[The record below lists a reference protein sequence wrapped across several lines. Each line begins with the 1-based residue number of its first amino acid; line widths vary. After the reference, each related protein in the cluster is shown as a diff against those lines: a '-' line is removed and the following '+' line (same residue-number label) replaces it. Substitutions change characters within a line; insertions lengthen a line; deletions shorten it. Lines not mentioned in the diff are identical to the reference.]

1 MFEFINSDALAVDE
15 PVADWIGKRLIANAE
30 ALAERGW
37 AASYVWSDAAP
48 DNDNIAILST
58 HPEYWYS
65 VPFIVRSSP
74 QQQTI
79 TVIVNADITG
89 GVDLCLWVD
98 GVVSSE
104 VAAVTGVNTLTLT
117 LAASPG
123 VSMPLKAALLIRSE
137 QGDLF
142 DSGAIT
148 EASTSAFRASGIA
161 LSNAPHRVAILSDS
175 GGSLWSGFAG
185 ETTYHIIRATGGSN
199 SLLYT
204 WPSVDQ
210 VIAGAGG
217 AAGTLVSVYNLGTI
231 KIYSLHVYTS
241 DARAQTLPYPASTNG
256 GRPVRSETLARVTE
270 YNRQTLLTSQQVAWL
285 GGVGGTLRSG
295 VSDEVRWWGAY
306 FRRRLT
312 DLPYVSTV
320 IRARDSVAGIRVSV
334 LYASEGEAE
343 LTIDI
348 DGSVVTEPLD
358 PYGATSDRWSPGD
371 GGTMA
376 YTLASRL
383 GLDVCSSQDLGFHG
397 SAPVAASP
405 DVRRMALVSTT
416 VPWPVAPTPGDLVP
430 ITVGLGA
437 VNTAGIY
444 IAGILIEEAPASD
457 YGGFDPIPGVAPFR
471 EITDAQ
477 AGALYGRQTY
487 LYDYAVRCMYSEA
500 ADPLVT
506 VSPVSGVW
514 PIATLTVRTSPD
526 LPASSVLRLTAD
538 AQRIDIGG
546 SFTLTFGGRSV
557 QSADLAVSSDTV
569 YTLTITGDANAPP
582 ANGIIYLLRIEEIT
596 P

>member
-1 MFEFINSDALAVDE
+1 MFEFIDPDALAVDE

-37 AASYVWSDAAP
+37 AASYAWSNEDP
-48 DNDNIAILST
+48 KDVSISVLST

-79 TVIVNADITG
+79 TVIVTADITG

-104 VAAVTGVNTLTLT
+104 VAAVVGVNTLTLT

-137 QGDLF
+137 QGDLY

-148 EASTSAFRASGIA
+148 EASTSALRASGVS
-161 LSNAPHRVAILSDS
+161 LSNAPHKSIILSDS

-204 WPSVDQ
+204 WPSVDP

-285 GGVGGTLRSG
+285 VGVGGTLRPGSP
-295 VSDEVRWWGAY
+295 SEVRWWGAF
-306 FRRRLT
+306 FRLRIT

-334 LYASEGEAE
+334 LYASRGEAE

-348 DGSVVTEPLD
+348 DGSVVTEPLE

-383 GLDVCSSQDLGFHG
+383 GLNRCSSQDLGFHG

-416 VPWPVAPTPGDLVP
+416 IPWPVAPTPGDLVP

-457 YGGFDPIPGVAPFR
+457 YGSFDPIPGVAPFR

-477 AGALYGRQTY
+477 ADALYGRQTY

-506 VSPVSGVW
+506 VSPVAGV
-514 PIATLTVRTSPD
+514 AGLVALTVRTSPD

-538 AQRIDIGG
+538 AALIDIGG
-546 SFTLTFGGRSV
+546 SFSLTFGARSV
-557 QSADLAVSSDTV
+557 QTADLAVSSDTV

-582 ANGIIYLLRIEEIT
+582 ADGIIYLLRIEEIA

>member
-1 MFEFINSDALAVDE
+1 MFEFIDPDALAVDE

-37 AASYVWSDAAP
+37 AASYVWSDAEGANFP
-48 DNDNIAILST
+48 IPVLST

-79 TVIVNADITG
+79 TVIVNATVTG

-137 QGDLF
+137 RGDLF
-142 DSGAIT
+142 DDGPIA
-148 EASTSAFRASGIA
+148 EASTYSLRATGVTLSG
-161 LSNAPHRVAILSDS
+161 APHVVAILTDN

-204 WPSVDQ
+204 WPSVDP
-210 VIAGAGG
+210 VISSAGG
-217 AAGTLVSVYNLGTI
+217 AAGTLVSVYDLGTI
-231 KIYSLHVYTS
+231 EINSLHVYTS

-285 GGVGGTLRSG
+285 GGVGGTLRAG

-334 LYASEGEAE
+334 LYASEGDAE
-343 LTIDI
+343 LAIDI
-348 DGSVVTEPLD
+348 DGTTVREPLRAF
-358 PYGATSDRWSPGD
+358 GATSDRWAPGD
-371 GGTMA
+371 GGTMS

-397 SAPVAASP
+397 NTPVAASP
-405 DVRRMALVSTT
+405 DVRRMALVSRT
-416 VPWPVAPTPGDLVP
+416 VPWPTAPTPGDLVP
-430 ITVGLGA
+430 VTVGLGGT
-437 VNTAGIY
+437 NEAGIY

-457 YGGFDPIPGVAPFR
+457 YGSFDPIPGVAPFR

-500 ADPLVT
+500 ADPLST
-506 VSPVSGVW
+506 VDPSDGVRTLV
-514 PIATLTVRTSPD
+514 TLTVRTSPD
-526 LPASSVLRLTAD
+526 LPAGSELRLTVD

-569 YTLTITGDANAPP
+569 YTLTITGAANMLATD
-582 ANGIIYLLRIEEIT
+582 GIIYLLRIEEIA

>member
-1 MFEFINSDALAVDE
+1 MFEFIDPDALAVDE

-37 AASYVWSDAAP
+37 AASYVWSNEDP
-48 DNDNIAILST
+48 KDVSISVLST

-79 TVIVNADITG
+79 TVIVTADITG

-137 QGDLF
+137 RGDLY
-142 DSGAIT
+142 DSGDLDQ
-148 EASTSAFRASGIA
+148 ASTQSIRATGVTMA
-161 LSNAPHRVAILSDS
+161 GAPHKVAVLTDN

-185 ETTYHIIRATGGSN
+185 ETTYHIYRAFGPGDDE
-199 SLLYT
+199 LYT
-204 WPSVDQ
+204 WPSVDP
-210 VIAGAGG
+210 VIVGARG
-217 AAGTLVSVYNLGTI
+217 AFGTTVNIYNLGTI

-295 VSDEVRWWGAY
+295 GSPEVRWWGAF
-306 FRRRLT
+306 FRLRIT
-312 DLPYVSTV
+312 DLPYISTV

-334 LYASEGEAE
+334 LYASRGEAE

-348 DGSVVTEPLD
+348 DGSVVTEPLE

-383 GLDVCSSQDLGFHG
+383 GLNRCSSQDLGFHG

-416 VPWPVAPTPGDLVP
+416 IPWPVAPTPGDLVP

-457 YGGFDPIPGVAPFR
+457 YGSFDPIPGVAPFR

-477 AGALYGRQTY
+477 ADALYGRQTY

-506 VSPVSGVW
+506 VSPVAGV
-514 PIATLTVRTSPD
+514 AGLVALTVRTSPD
-526 LPASSVLRLTAD
+526 LPAGSELRLTVD

-557 QSADLAVSSDTV
+557 QTADLAVLSDTV

-582 ANGIIYLLRIEEIT
+582 ADGIIYLLRIEEIT

>member
-37 AASYVWSDAAP
+37 AASYVWSDAEP
-48 DNDNIAILST
+48 DNDLIATLST

-79 TVIVNADITG
+79 TVIVNATVAD

-104 VAAVTGVNTLTLT
+104 VAAATGVNTLTLT

-137 QGDLF
+137 LGTLF

-148 EASTSAFRASGIA
+148 EASTSAIRASGVV
-161 LSNAPHRVAILSDS
+161 LSGAPHRVAILSDD

-185 ETTYHIIRATGGSN
+185 ETTYHIILATGGSN

-204 WPSVDQ
+204 WPSVDP

-231 KIYSLHVYTS
+231 KINSLHVYTS
-241 DARAQTLPYPASTNG
+241 DARAQTLPYPESTNG

-306 FRRRLT
+306 FRTRLT

-348 DGSVVTEPLD
+348 DGSVVTEPLS
-358 PYGATSDRWSPGD
+358 PFGATSDRWAPGD

-383 GLDVCSSQDLGFHG
+383 GLDRCSSQDLGFHG
-397 SAPVAASP
+397 SAPAAASP

-500 ADPLVT
+500 ADPLST
-506 VSPVSGVW
+506 VLAGD
-514 PIATLTVRTSPD
+514 IARTLVTLTVRTSPD
-526 LPASSVLRLTAD
+526 LPAGSELRLTVD

-569 YTLTITGDANAPP
+569 YTLTITGEANMLAT
-582 ANGIIYLLRIEEIT
+582 NGIIYLLRIEEIA

>member
-1 MFEFINSDALAVDE
+1 M
-15 PVADWIGKRLIANAE
+15 
-30 ALAERGW
+30 
-37 AASYVWSDAAP
+37 WSDAEP
-48 DNDNIAILST
+48 DNDTIATLST

-79 TVIVNADITG
+79 TVIVNATIAG

-104 VAAVTGVNTLTLT
+104 VAAASGVNTLTLT

-137 QGDLF
+137 LGTLF

-148 EASTSAFRASGIA
+148 EASTSAIRASGVV
-161 LSNAPHRVAILSDS
+161 LSGAPHRVAILSDS

-217 AAGTLVSVYNLGTI
+217 TFGTLVSVYNLGTI
-231 KIYSLHVYTS
+231 QINSLHVYAS

-295 VSDEVRWWGAY
+295 ASDEVRWWGAY
-306 FRRRLT
+306 FRTRLT

-348 DGSVVTEPLD
+348 DGSVVTEPLS
-358 PYGATSDRWSPGD
+358 PFGATSDRWSPGD

-383 GLDVCSSQDLGFHG
+383 GLDRCSSQDLGFHG
-397 SAPVAASP
+397 VTPVASSP

-416 VPWPVAPTPGDLVP
+416 IPWPVAPTPGDLVP

-457 YGGFDPIPGVAPFR
+457 YGSFDPIPGVAPFR

-477 AGALYGRQTY
+477 ADALYGRQTY

-500 ADPLVT
+500 ADPLST
-506 VSPVSGVW
+506 VLAGD
-514 PIATLTVRTSPD
+514 IARTLVTLTVRTSPD
-526 LPASSVLRLTAD
+526 LPAGSELRLTVD

-569 YTLTITGDANAPP
+569 YTLTITGEANTLAT
-582 ANGIIYLLRIEEIT
+582 NGIIYLLRIEEIA

>member
-15 PVADWIGKRLIANAE
+15 PVADWIGKRLISNAE

-37 AASYVWSDAAP
+37 AASYVWSDAEP

-104 VAAVTGVNTLTLT
+104 AAAVTGVNTLTLT

-137 QGDLF
+137 RGDLL

-161 LSNAPHRVAILSDS
+161 LSNAPHRVAILSDN

-306 FRRRLT
+306 FRTRLT

-334 LYASEGEAE
+334 LYASEGDAE

-348 DGSVVTEPLD
+348 DGSVVTEPLE

-383 GLDVCSSQDLGFHG
+383 GLNSCSSQDLGFHG

-405 DVRRMALVSTT
+405 DVRRMALVSRT

-477 AGALYGRQTY
+477 ADALYGRQTY

-500 ADPLVT
+500 ADPLST
-506 VSPVSGVW
+506 VLAGD
-514 PIATLTVRTSPD
+514 IARTLVALTVRTSPD
-526 LPASSVLRLTAD
+526 LPAGSVLRLTAD

-569 YTLTITGDANAPP
+569 YTLTITGEANTP
-582 ANGIIYLLRIEEIT
+582 ATNGIIYLLRIEEIA